1 MVEGPMLM
9 LILFLAIAFI
19 VLMTAKLR
27 MNAFLVLLITALG
40 TALATGM
47 GPIRGIRVTL
57 DGFGGLISN
66 VGVVII
72 SGTIIG
78 TFLEK
83 SRATLTM
90 ANFVLSLISKT
101 KTALAMTLTGVI
113 TSCTV
118 FCDSGFIIF
127 SPLNKV
133 LSKKADISLTT
144 MTVSLSLGLAISHH
158 MIPPAAGPIAAA
170 ANIGADLGLVIL
182 FGFLT
187 AIPAVIVVYFWS
199 KWIGNKVYTEA
210 DVDISAEQEQD
221 VELPPVLRSFLPI
234 LVPIL
239 LISLRSIANMPSTPF
254 GEGNVKIM
262 FDSLGIPSIAMLIG
276 VFFAFRLIPRWSV
289 EYINGWVNEG
299 IRNSALTLAI
309 TAAGGAFGNV
319 LRDSQIGNYLG
330 QTLAQF
336 NIGIFLP
343 FIIASALK
351 IAQGSGTVSLITAS
365 AIVGPM
371 LGDLG
376 FNTPA
381 EQALVV
387 TAIGAGAIVMSHA
400 NDRWP
405 AVRVYRLVWLHG
417 PGHRRRGACHVRQ
430 LLPCRVH
437 RQSELRHDLL
447 GCGHAGHPA
456 PRCHRR
462 CV

>member
-1 MVEGPMLM
+1 MLL
-9 LILFLAIAFI
+9 LILVLAIAFI
-19 VLMTAKLR
+19 VIMTAK
-27 MNAFLVLLITALG
+27 MKMSAFLVLLVTALA

-47 GPIRGIRVTL
+47 APARAIQVTL
-57 DGFGGLISN
+57 EGFGGLIAN

-101 KTALAMTLTGVI
+101 QTALAMTLTGVI

-133 LSKKADISLTT
+133 LSKKAGVSFTT

-170 ANIGADLGLVIL
+170 ANIGADLGLVMM

-187 AIPAVIVVYFWS
+187 AIPAVIAVYFWS
-199 KWIGNKVYTEA
+199 RWIGKKVYTEA
-210 DVDISAEQEQD
+210 KVDISATPDQETN
-221 VELPPVLRSFLPI
+221 LPPVLRSFLPI

-239 LISLRSIANMPSTPF
+239 LISLRSIGNMPSNPF
-254 GEGNVKIM
+254 GEGNVKVL
-262 FDSLGIPSIAMLIG
+262 FDATGIPSIAMLIG
-276 VFFAFRLIPRWSV
+276 VLFAFRLIPRWSV

-309 TAAGGAFGNV
+309 TAAGGAFGYV
-319 LRDSQIGNYLG
+319 LRDSQIGTYLG
-330 QTLAQF
+330 QSLAQF

-343 FIIASALK
+343 FLIASALK
-351 IAQGSGTVSLITAS
+351 IAQGSGTVALITAS

-371 LGDLG
+371 LVDLG
-376 FNTPA
+376 FDTPA

-387 TAIGAGAIVMSHA
+387 TAIGAGSIVMSHA
-400 NDRWP
+400 NDSYFW
-405 AVRVYRLVWLHG
+405 VTSQFSDLDVDVVYKAHSAGTLILGSTSMCFVY
-417 PGHRRRGACHVRQ
+417 
-430 LLPCRVH
+430 LLSLIVMN
-437 RQSELRHDLL
+437 
-447 GCGHAGHPA
+447 
-456 PRCHRR
+456 
-462 CV
+462 